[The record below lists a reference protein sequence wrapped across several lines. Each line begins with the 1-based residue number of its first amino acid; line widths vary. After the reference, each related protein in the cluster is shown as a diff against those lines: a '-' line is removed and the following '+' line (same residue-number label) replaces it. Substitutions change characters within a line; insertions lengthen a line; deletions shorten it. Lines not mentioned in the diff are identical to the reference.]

1 MSLSRIV
8 ELSASIAD
16 NTAKVDAYLTAND
29 LPTPSFD
36 VNAPLQSMIPKTE
49 VEIEAARVAI
59 IDDTLELRRLML
71 GPRDYLMTF
80 TVGSSKKRCGNQG
93 VFVR

>member
-1 MSLSRIV
+1 MSMPRIV
-8 ELSASIAD
+8 ELSARIAD
-16 NTAKVDAYLTAND
+16 NTAKVNEYLNAHH

-36 VNAPLQSMIPKTE
+36 VSAPLQSMIPNTE

-80 TVGSSKKRCGNQG
+80 TVGFWVNWSSYVLMQTC
-93 VFVR
+93 